1 MLKMLRK
8 SGSSFFSFYVL
19 FEKVNIP
26 NMRQKPGL
34 LSRLVVSSIAV
45 FLADW
50 ILPGV
55 SISSFSTAVGVAII
69 LGLLNATLKPLLIII
84 TIPLTFI
91 SLGLFLLVINA
102 IIIGVADQ
110 WIDGLE
116 VASVWTAILFSLL
129 VSTIS
134 SSMYRYGERK
144 G

>member
-1 MLKMLRK
+1 
-8 SGSSFFSFYVL
+8 
-19 FEKVNIP
+19 
-26 NMRQKPGL
+26 MRQQPGL

-55 SISSFSTAVGVAII
+55 NISSFSTAVGVAIV

-84 TIPLTFI
+84 TIPLTFM
-91 SLGLFLLVINA
+91 SLGFFLLIINA

-134 SSMYRYGERK
+134 SWMYRYGERQ